1 MAVNYKRM
9 VRFQY
14 YQVKYVELNKS
25 SGSLKKHTFDF
36 SGWAAKM
43 KEANQMQI
51 AIEVLDCKARIEK
64 IGYSKEND
72 VWGMK
77 LFKVRNTNIPSKMK
91 DEEDAH
97 VIALEE
103 NEYIGEDMFVLF
115 DQNSGICMIQQNR
128 LSLGVS
134 RLEEFFSVTYNQQV
148 VKKSDYIRVMI
159 EPIEIKES
167 KKLRDGRHRTL
178 EIGFANLNEYVEND
192 KDKPLSFLIH
202 PFKNLYGVT
211 GTIKISLGRSKA
223 DDSLNKNQIM
233 SLINEIGLS
242 SNKRFI
248 RNARLKVMEEDDSD
262 VEIIDLF
269 CNVSHDFLEFTLK
282 SQRELEYSTTISGM
296 MNKYNERKEEL
307 YRTVGVAL

>member
-1 MAVNYKRM
+1 MAENYKRF
-9 VRFQY
+9 VRYQY
-14 YQVKYVELNKS
+14 YQVKYVEPNKA
-25 SGSLKKHTFDF
+25 SGSLRKHTFDF

-43 KEANQMQI
+43 KGTNQIQK
-51 AIEVLDCKARIEK
+51 AIDVLDCKARIEK

-77 LFKVRNTNIPSKMK
+77 LFKVRKNNIPSKMK

-97 VIALEE
+97 VIDLDDG
-103 NEYIGEDMFVLF
+103 EYIGEDMFVLF

-134 RLEEFFSVTYNQQV
+134 RLEEFFSATYNRLMTR
-148 VKKSDYIRVMI
+148 KSDYIRVMI

-167 KKLRDGRHRTL
+167 KKLSDGRHRTL
-178 EIGFANLNEYVEND
+178 EISFANLNEYVESDTN
-192 KDKPLSFLIH
+192 KPLSLIIR

-211 GTIKISLGRSKA
+211 GTIKISLGRGKL

-233 SLINEIGLS
+233 DMIEEIS
-242 SNKRFI
+242 VPSNKRFI
-248 RNARLKVMEEDDSD
+248 RNARVKVLEEDDTD

-269 CNVSHDFLEFTLK
+269 CNISHDFLEFTLS
-282 SQRELEYSTTISGM
+282 SQRELEYSTTMSGM
-296 MNKYNERKEEL
+296 MNKYNERKAEL
-307 YRTVGVAL
+307 YKTVGIAL